1 MRLTNLTVV
10 LNIRDGLKS
19 GKPLITALFRVD
31 TDSQRHG
38 GELVAEVLKAHSVRE
53 IFTLCGGHISPIL
66 VACEQLG
73 IRVLDTRH
81 EATAVFAAD
90 AAARLRQDIGVAAV
104 TAGPGITNTVT
115 ALKNAQMAESP
126 VLLLGGASPSLLK
139 GRGALQDIDQQTL
152 LRSLCKFTARV
163 TCVRNIVPTIRK
175 AIAIAKSDTPGP
187 VFVELPIDVLYPFKT
202 VEREA
207 GLSKEPKGVVKKML
221 DFFVRLH
228 IASTFSDAWQPQ
240 PLLPLPVHIP
250 RPSSAQIERMAEL
263 VRLAKRPLLLIGS
276 QAMAPPVKASELA
289 QTIEALC
296 IPVYLGGMSRGL
308 LGVNSAIQM
317 RQERREALR
326 DADLVIL
333 AGAVCDFRLG
343 YGRVLSPNCKVIT
356 INRSKE
362 QMLKNHGVF
371 WRSVLAV
378 QADVA
383 STLVQLH
390 QRLGLSSDASSDAW
404 LGALRLRDAEKEA
417 RNAAK
422 AAGQTADGRLNPLRA
437 AYIVHPRGPLQWL
450 DPGAFGTLGVGAG
463 FALGAKAVH
472 PDSPVLI
479 LYGDGAC
486 GFSLMDF
493 DSFVRHRL
501 PVVALIGNDAC
512 WAQIAR
518 DQVPWFNS
526 SVGCEL
532 SYTSYD
538 EVGRGLGARGV
549 QLKEPTEESE
559 VRHQLG
565 LALAKCLEG
574 QSTVIN
580 ALIGR
585 TNFREGSISV

>member
-1 MRLTNLTVV
+1 MRLMNLNV
-10 LNIRDGLKS
+10 LRKIRDGLKS

-163 TCVRNIVPTIRK
+163 TSVRNIVPIIRK

-221 DFFVRLH
+221 DSFVRLH
-228 IASTFSDAWQPQ
+228 VASTFSDAWQPQ

-308 LGVNSAIQM
+308 LGINSAIQM

-326 DADLVIL
+326 EADLVIL

-390 QRLGLSSDASSDAW
+390 QRLGLRSDTSSDAW

-417 RNAAK
+417 RNASK
-422 AAGQTADGRLNPLRA
+422 AAGQTADGRLNPLRLLN
-437 AYIVHPRGPLQWL
+437 ILNTLLPPNTILVH
-450 DPGAFGTLGVGAG
+450 
-463 FALGAKAVH
+463 
-472 PDSPVLI
+472 VLI
-479 LYGDGAC
+479 
-486 GFSLMDF
+486 
-493 DSFVRHRL
+493 
-501 PVVALIGNDAC
+501 
-512 WAQIAR
+512 
-518 DQVPWFNS
+518 
-526 SVGCEL
+526 
-532 SYTSYD
+532 
-538 EVGRGLGARGV
+538 
-549 QLKEPTEESE
+549 
-559 VRHQLG
+559 
-565 LALAKCLEG
+565 
-574 QSTVIN
+574 
-580 ALIGR
+580 
-585 TNFREGSISV
+585 